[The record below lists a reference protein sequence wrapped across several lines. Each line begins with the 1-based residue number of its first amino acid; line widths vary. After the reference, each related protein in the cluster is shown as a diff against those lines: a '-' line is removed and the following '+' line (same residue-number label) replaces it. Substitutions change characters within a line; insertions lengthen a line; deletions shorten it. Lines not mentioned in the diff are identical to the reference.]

1 MKLQFRKLPALIVA
15 TVFAVTATTTMA
27 RTFRSADVHVKD
39 YPTNQ
44 AVLFMGEELS
54 KATGGKD
61 NIKVFGD
68 SSLGSEKD
76 TVEQVKI
83 GALDMVRVNTSAFH
97 GIVPESMIPAFPFLF
112 RDIEHFRK
120 TMYGPQGDKILA
132 AFDKAGFVA
141 LVMYE
146 SGARSMYAKKPIKTV
161 ADMKGLKVRVQPS
174 DLWVSLINAMG
185 ASPAPMPFAEVYT
198 GLKTGLIDAAENN
211 YPSYDE
217 TKHFESAPVYSE
229 TMHAMPPEVLVFSKK
244 VWDTLPKEEQDAI
257 RKAAKASVPYYV
269 KLWEAKE
276 KDAKAAVIKGG
287 AKIVPASEIDRKG
300 FVEVEKPVWDK
311 FATTPEM
318 KALVQEIVNTK

>member
-1 MKLQFRKLPALIVA
+1 MNLEFKKLSGLIA
-15 TVFAVTATTTMA
+15 ITVFALSATTTMA
-27 RTFRSADVHVKD
+27 RTFRSADVHAKD
-39 YPTNQ
+39 YPTNL
-44 AVLFMGEELS
+44 AVKYMGDELS

-61 NIKVFGD
+61 TIKVFGD

-97 GIVPESMIPAFPFLF
+97 GIVPESMIPALPFLY

-132 AFDKAGFVA
+132 AFDKAGFVGLA
-141 LVMYE
+141 FYE
-146 SGARSMYAKKPIKTV
+146 SGARSMYAKKPIKSVT
-161 ADMKGLKVRVQPS
+161 DMKGLKVRVQPS
-174 DLWVSLINAMG
+174 DLWVALITAMG

-211 YPSYDE
+211 IPSYEE
-217 TKHFESAPVYSE
+217 TKHFEAAPIFSE
-229 TMHAMPPEVLVFSKK
+229 TQHSMPPEVLVFSKK
-244 VWDTLPKEEQDAI
+244 IWDTLSKDEQAAI
-257 RKAAKASVPYYV
+257 RKAAKDSVPYYV

-287 AKIVPASEIDRKG
+287 AKIIPASDIDRKS
-300 FVEVEKPVWDK
+300 FVDVEKPVWDK
-311 FATTPEM
+311 FANTPEL
-318 KALVQEIVNTK
+318 KGLVQEVVNTK